1 MEMKQRIKEFL
12 GNILKN
18 EDHKATWMYRLT
30 THNGKRW
37 ALVAAWMDYNN
48 DNDWKLY
55 AKLAYQPTNY
65 IMQEYDID
73 WIMPYDAETG
83 EVDDTELMIGTS
95 VNEADVDWLLE
106 QWERFQRE
114 YIYKENEDNE

>member
-18 EDHKATWMYRLT
+18 EDHEATWVHRLT
-30 THNGKRW
+30 AHNGKRW

-95 VNEADVDWLLE
+95 VNKADVDWLLE

-114 YIYKENEDNE
+114 YVYKEDEDDE

>member
-1 MEMKQRIKEFL
+1 
-12 GNILKN
+12 
-18 EDHKATWMYRLT
+18 
-30 THNGKRW
+30 
-37 ALVAAWMDYNN
+37 MDYDNE
-48 DNDWKLY
+48 NDWKLY

-114 YIYKENEDNE
+114 YVNKEDEVDE